1 MQGLWSRGKHILGFV
16 WAVIQTAAVRFTRLR
31 AAESAAGMAFYAMFA
46 LFPLLLFLIA
56 AGSAFLQSDQ
66 VRQEVVNVVATLF
79 PSADQVVVSNLRE
92 VLALRGPA
100 SIVASLSLLWSA
112 SGFFSILSHQI
123 NRVWPGAQPRNG
135 WQGRLLGLAIVA
147 ALALMLILWIFL
159 STIFQLMFRFTLPV
173 LGQIDISAG
182 LRRLASLVISWILP
196 LTFTL
201 ILYRF
206 VPRQRPH
213 TSSALVG
220 AATATLAWNLAT
232 AGFTFYIAS
241 GLARY
246 QLVYGSLASVV
257 ALIFWIYLSNV
268 IILLGAH
275 VSAATQ
281 WVRRTGRG
289 MAPAADDPA

>member
-1 MQGLWSRGKHILGFV
+1 MGRAATHVWSVL
-16 WAVIQTAAVRFTRLR
+16 QTTVVRFTRLR
-31 AAESAAGMAFYAMFA
+31 AAESAAGMSFYALFA

-56 AGSAFLQSDQ
+56 AGSAFLQSEQ
-66 VRQEVVNVVATLF
+66 VRQEVVVAVATLF
-79 PSADQVVVSNLRE
+79 PSADEVVVSNLRE

-100 SIVASLSLLWSA
+100 TVVASLSLLWSA
-112 SGFFSILSHQI
+112 SGYFTILSHQI

-147 ALALMLILWIFL
+147 ALALMLIVWIFL
-159 STIFQLMFRFTLPV
+159 STVFQLMFRFTLPV
-173 LGQIDISAG
+173 LGQIDVSAG
-182 LRRLASLVISWILP
+182 LRRLVSLAISWVLP
-196 LTFTL
+196 LGFTWV
-201 ILYRF
+201 LYRF

-213 TSSALVG
+213 ALSALAG
-220 AATATLAWNLAT
+220 AVTATLAWNLAT
-232 AGFTFYIAS
+232 AGFSLYLSS

-281 WVRRTGRG
+281 
-289 MAPAADDPA
+289 